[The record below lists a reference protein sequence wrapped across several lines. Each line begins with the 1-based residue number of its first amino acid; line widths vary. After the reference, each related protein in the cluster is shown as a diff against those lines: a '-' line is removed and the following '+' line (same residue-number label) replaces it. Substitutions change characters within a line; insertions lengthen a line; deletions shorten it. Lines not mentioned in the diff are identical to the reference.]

1 MSASV
6 TILLILILAAAVVIE
21 MIALAIMTGAIIT
34 ILDFTEKIKR
44 RKHNRSEKKK

>member
-21 MIALAIMTGAIIT
+21 MIALAIMTGAIIA
-34 ILDFTEKIKR
+34 ILNFTEKIKG